1 MFQVFLL
8 LLSSVLFSIEGKAS
22 FDFGLGSSSFT
33 AGRPVPA
40 LALGYDGD
48 SWGAMYRSVGVQTPI
63 YAQNAWTVAG
73 HRYKLKENF
82 GSIQG
87 SISAGL
93 GASYMVRAFRDSPTA
108 EVESTKEYIF
118 GPHFSLKLQWGYAY
132 FGFDTLLG
140 LHPQI
145 QQHILLNFQD
155 MSHVTVGMSL

>member
-1 MFQVFLL
+1 MLSLL
-8 LLSSVLFSIEGKAS
+8 NFVLFLALPIKAS
-22 FDFGLGSSSFT
+22 VDVGLGSSSFT
-33 AGRPVPA
+33 SGRPVPA
-40 LALGYDGD
+40 LALGFDGET
-48 SWGAMYRSVGVQTPI
+48 WGAVYRSVGVQTPI

-82 GSIQG
+82 GAVEG

-93 GASYMVRAFRDSPTA
+93 GASYIVRAFRDSPAA
-108 EVESTKEYIF
+108 EVESVNEYLI

-132 FGFDTLLG
+132 IGFDTLLG

-145 QQHILLNFQD
+145 QQHVLLNFQD